1 MDNDV
6 VVFAQLMVVIVPT
19 VAAIVGIGLAARIL
33 WRKGGLDRP
42 ATQAVDDRRL
52 ERLETAVDTIAI
64 EVERISE
71 AQRFTASL
79 LAERLPP
86 PRVTDIKSPTSVKRI
101 NTPH

>member
-6 VVFAQLMVVIVPT
+6 VVFAQLMVVLVPT
-19 VAAIVGIGLAARIL
+19 VAAFVGIGLGARVL
-33 WRKGGLDRP
+33 WRRGSRDRDRVS
-42 ATQAVDDRRL
+42 AGDDRRL
-52 ERLETAVDTIAI
+52 ERLETAVDAIAI

-71 AQRFTASL
+71 AQRFSAAL

-86 PRVTDIKSPTSVKRI
+86 RVADIKSPTSVKRI

>member
-6 VVFAQLMVVIVPT
+6 VVFAQLMVVVVPT
-19 VAAIVGIGLAARIL
+19 VAALVGIGLAARAL
-33 WRKGGLDRP
+33 WRRGPADR
-42 ATQAVDDRRL
+42 DRLSAGDSSRL
-52 ERLETAVDTIAI
+52 ERLETAVDAIAI

-71 AQRFTASL
+71 AQRFSAAL

-86 PRVTDIKSPTSVKRI
+86 RVSDIKSPTSVKRI

>member
-6 VVFAQLMVVIVPT
+6 LVFAQAMVVVVPT
-19 VAAIVGIGLAARIL
+19 VAALVGIGLAARIL
-33 WRKGGLDRP
+33 WRKGSRDRTP
-42 ATQAVDDRRL
+42 ALDDRRL

-71 AQRFTASL
+71 AQRFSASL

-86 PRVTDIKSPTSVKRI
+86 RVTDIKSPASVKRI